1 MRPGTIDF
9 SPLRFMFLM
18 FFPHGYVVYSKP
30 CPILIDVYTGWML
43 AEASSN
49 CNVKDQRQTEMIPQN
64 KLSVSGGTKDR
75 AEFNELSV
83 SWQQHDVVLIFSIS
97 ILCNNFIKLADLR

>member
-1 MRPGTIDF
+1 
-9 SPLRFMFLM
+9 
-18 FFPHGYVVYSKP
+18 
-30 CPILIDVYTGWML
+30 ML

-83 SWQQHDVVLIFSIS
+83 S
-97 ILCNNFIKLADLR
+97 